1 MEIDTTLGVLFD
13 QVADLYD
20 KARPV
25 YPEELFDELIKQV
38 GLTENAQILEIA
50 PGTGQATLPL
60 ARRGYKIVGVE
71 LGRRLSEVAK
81 KKLLLY
87 PNAQINNKS
96 FEDVDLR
103 ERSFDLLYAATA
115 LHWIKQEERFSKPHR
130 LLKDDGFMAIIGGAH
145 ISDGVGDKLFH
156 ATQPIYREYW
166 ASEKDGYHLKDLN
179 EVKPMTFD
187 ERLFRFVEFKCFPR
201 TISYTANAY
210 CELLNTES
218 EKLAL
223 PAEQREEFLEKI
235 KKLIDKQFDGVA
247 ERKFANSLLILKKR
261 N

>member
-103 ERSFDLLYAATA
+103 ERSFD
-115 LHWIKQEERFSKPHR
+115 
-130 LLKDDGFMAIIGGAH
+130 
-145 ISDGVGDKLFH
+145 
-156 ATQPIYREYW
+156 
-166 ASEKDGYHLKDLN
+166 
-179 EVKPMTFD
+179 
-187 ERLFRFVEFKCFPR
+187 
-201 TISYTANAY
+201 
-210 CELLNTES
+210 
-218 EKLAL
+218 
-223 PAEQREEFLEKI
+223 
-235 KKLIDKQFDGVA
+235 
-247 ERKFANSLLILKKR
+247 
-261 N
+261 